1 MAWLH
6 SAASTRPRSRQ
17 RPWFL
22 AERPT
27 LLTRVSKRSF
37 GCKLFLLIRDRPGT
51 RVAKGSEKPLV
62 FSALFERRYE
72 KATGAFTPQTV
83 TSDELQDLIVTMR
96 ADSGISLSV
105 GNPANFL
112 KDFLRSKNRNEQWP
126 VEIAEA
132 GYTARQSYSEG
143 RVFDFVPYEP
153 GQTVPFPD
161 EFDLPDDAPIHCI
174 ESVSLPSAA
183 RALGR
188 GDESWLIQVCVH
200 QRVLQTHF
208 ALFSDI
214 EAVDLFH
221 LQNNLKGTPE
231 IDAVFLLTF
240 QAGGGLKKALVT
252 LEAKRN
258 EPVLPN
264 QIRNQIAV
272 MARQTTSRA
281 GLADIEFV
289 VPVAATTFDRAEE
302 RIVAIFEMQPVPV
315 ADGIAAHN
323 ARTVHDLPI
332 SIAKAVGYRL
342 APPVAGV

>member
-1 MAWLH
+1 M
-6 SAASTRPRSRQ
+6 
-17 RPWFL
+17 
-22 AERPT
+22 
-27 LLTRVSKRSF
+27 
-37 GCKLFLLIRDRPGT
+37 
-51 RVAKGSEKPLV
+51 
-62 FSALFERRYE
+62 FSVLFERRYD
-72 KATGAFTPQTV
+72 KATGVFTPQTV
-83 TSDELQDLIVTMR
+83 TSDELQDVIVTLR
-96 ADSGISLSV
+96 AESGISLSV

-112 KDFLRSKNRNEQWP
+112 KDFLRSKTRNEQWP
-126 VEIAEA
+126 AEIAAA

-143 RVFDFVPYEP
+143 RVFDFVPYAP

-161 EFDLPDDAPIHCI
+161 EFELPENAPIHRV

-214 EAVDLFH
+214 EVVDLFH

-231 IDAVFLLTF
+231 IDAVFLLSF
-240 QAGGGLKKALVT
+240 KSDGVFKKALVT

-264 QIRNQIAV
+264 QIRNQIAI
-272 MARQTTSRA
+272 MARQTTLRA

-289 VPVAATTFDRAEE
+289 VPVAAATIDRGGE
-302 RIVAIFEMQPVPV
+302 RVIAIFEMQPVAV
-315 ADGIAAHN
+315 ADGIAAYN
-323 ARTVHDLPI
+323 GGTVHDLPI
-332 SIAKAVGYRL
+332 SISKAVGYTL
-342 APPVAGV
+342 MPPVVGV